1 MHSNRLKRRDFITL
15 VGGAVAWPLS
25 AHAQQSSISV
35 IGLLSGNRFEE
46 HELAA
51 IRTALAEASFIEGR
65 TVAIE
70 YRSADGQYGRLGTL
84 AAELVHRPVAL
95 IMAIGGTASAIAAK
109 AATNT
114 IPIVF
119 ANGSDPVKDGLV
131 AGLNR
136 PGGNATGVSFLNGTV
151 STKRMGLLHELV
163 PRATT
168 VAVLVNRNNPNADV
182 HVQDA
187 TAAADAFKLKLIVV
201 RVGSESEFEGAFE
214 TSLQQQVGA
223 LTVAPDAFFN
233 NRRDRIVQLAA
244 RHKLVT
250 MYDERDYV
258 LAGGLIGY
266 GASRAD
272 AYRQAALYAGRILKG
287 DKPADLP
294 VTQATRFDLFINLKA
309 AKVLDLEIPPTLLAR
324 ADEVIE

>member
-1 MHSNRLKRRDFITL
+1 MWEVSRREFIAL
-15 VGGAVAWPLS
+15 LGGGATWPF
-25 AHAQQSSISV
+25 AVRAQQPSTSV
-35 IGLLSGNRFEE
+35 VGLLSGNHFEE

-51 IRTALAEASFIEGR
+51 IRKGLAEAGFSEGR
-65 TVAIE
+65 NLAVE
-70 YRSADGQYGRLGTL
+70 YRSADGQYSRLPTL
-84 AAELVHRPVAL
+84 AAELVRRPVGL
-95 IMAIGGTASAIAAK
+95 IMAIGGKASAIAAK

-114 IPIVF
+114 VPIVF

-131 AGLNR
+131 VGLNR

-163 PRATT
+163 PQATT
-168 VAVLVNRNNPNADV
+168 VAVLVNQNNPNGDI

-201 RVGSESEFEGAFE
+201 KVGSESEFAGAFE
-214 TSLQQQVGA
+214 RCVQQQVGA

-258 LAGGLIGY
+258 VAGGLIGY

-272 AYRQAALYAGRILKG
+272 AYRQAAIYAGRILKG
-287 DKPADLP
+287 DKAADLP
-294 VTQATRFDLFINLKA
+294 VMQATRFDLFINLKT
-309 AKVLDLEIPPTLLAR
+309 AKALDLEIPPMLLAR
-324 ADEVIE
+324 ADEEIE